1 MAPAMVAATAPCHQY
16 HIQTAIIGAGI
27 IGLSV
32 ARALSR
38 KGHEVLL
45 LEQAN
50 SIGSGQSSRNSE
62 VIHAGIYYDKNVMP
76 LKSKLCVEG
85 RRLLYE
91 YCRERNVPHNQ
102 CGKLLVATDVEQKN
116 VGLPRLIELAK
127 RNGVND
133 IQVLSREEIADM
145 EPNVTCTGGAFS
157 PSTGIIHSHALMTSL
172 LADAEENGATLALQ
186 CNVNGGRIVPAAS
199 ETRGNIILH
208 VGDSDIACDNVVICA
223 GLASDKIAT
232 SILSSCSSTP
242 ATNANEVTTSQQH
255 RMIPKQYYAKG
266 NYFRLINQKSPFTH
280 LIYPLPDPSDGGL
293 GVHATIDM
301 MSNSTRFGP
310 DVEWLDPTSTDP
322 PETIDMHV
330 DPTRAAT
337 FYTAVR
343 KYWPGLQ
350 GEEITYSMLN
360 VFDSVQVLFKN
371 NLITISYMP
380 SFIKTE
386 ISSPIILAFDPN
398 SYIQKLIG
406 INSGIS

>member
-1 MAPAMVAATAPCHQY
+1 MVIATAPCHLY

-32 ARALSR
+32 ARALSG

-45 LEQAN
+45 FEQAN

-62 VIHAGIYYDKNVMP
+62 VIHAGIYYDKNAMP

-102 CGKLLVATDVEQKN
+102 CGKLLVATDVKQKN

-145 EPNVTCTGGAFS
+145 EPNINCTGGAYS
-157 PSTGIIHSHALMTSL
+157 PSTGIVDSHALMTSL
-172 LADAEENGATLALQ
+172 LSDAEENGATTLALQ
-186 CNVNGGRIVPAAS
+186 CNVNGGRIIPTAS
-199 ETRGNIILH
+199 EKRGNIILH

-232 SILSSCSSTP
+232 SILSSCSTTP
-242 ATNANEVTTSQQH
+242 ATYANEVTTSQLH
-255 RMIPKQYYAKG
+255 RTIPKQYYAKG
-266 NYFRLINQKSPFTH
+266 NYFRLINQKSPFTR
-280 LIYPLPDPSDGGL
+280 LVYPLPDPSDAGL
-293 GVHATIDM
+293 GVHATIDL
-301 MSNSTRFGP
+301 SNSTRFGP
-310 DVEWLDPTSTDP
+310 DVEWLDPTSTDL
-322 PETIDMHV
+322 PENIDMNV
-330 DPTRAAT
+330 DPTRVAT

-343 KYWPGLQ
+343 KYWSGLQ
-350 GEEITYSMLN
+350 GEEITHSM
-360 VFDSVQVLFKN
+360 
-371 NLITISYMP
+371 I
-380 SFIKTE
+380 
-386 ISSPIILAFDPN
+386 
-398 SYIQKLIG
+398 
-406 INSGIS
+406 